1 MAYESALALSL
12 TPYTAGEQPKIP
24 NLIKLNTNENPY
36 PPSPRVAEALT
47 GLADSLRLY
56 PDMEATALRE
66 AIAEVNGVCPEQVF
80 CGNGS
85 DEVLAFAFVAFFAGK
100 TLAVPDITYSFYPV
114 YAKLFGIA
122 LREIPLKADYT
133 VDVPAM
139 QAGCPIALAN
149 PNAPTGV
156 RLPLDEVRVLA
167 AHARAHDAVMLVDE
181 AYAAFAEETALPLLE
196 ETDNVLIVRTF
207 SKSHSLA
214 GMRVGYAIGPERLIS
229 ALRRVRDSFNSYPV
243 DRLAQ
248 AAARAAI
255 LDTAYTDSAVRRVK
269 EARDWTADAL
279 RAMGYPVLPSETN
292 FLFVRADETDAAPVQ
307 QALRAKGILVRH
319 FSAARLKPWLRIT
332 IGTAEQM
339 RRVVEEMGRMR

>member
-1 MAYESALALSL
+1 
-12 TPYTAGEQPKIP
+12 
-24 NLIKLNTNENPY
+24 
-36 PPSPRVAEALT
+36 
-47 GLADSLRLY
+47 
-56 PDMEATALRE
+56 
-66 AIAEVNGVCPEQVF
+66 
-80 CGNGS
+80 
-85 DEVLAFAFVAFFAGK
+85 
-100 TLAVPDITYSFYPV
+100 
-114 YAKLFGIA
+114 
-122 LREIPLKADYT
+122 
-133 VDVPAM
+133 M

-255 LDTAYTDSAVRRVK
+255 LDTAYTDSAVQRVK

-319 FSAARLKPWLRIT
+319 FSAPRLKPWLRIT

-339 RRVVEEMGRMR
+339 QRVVEEMGRMR